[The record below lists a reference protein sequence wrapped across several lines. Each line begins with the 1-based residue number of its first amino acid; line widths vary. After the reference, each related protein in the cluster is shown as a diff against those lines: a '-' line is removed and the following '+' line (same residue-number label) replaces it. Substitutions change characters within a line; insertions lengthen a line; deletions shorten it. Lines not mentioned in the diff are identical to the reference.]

1 MVKKLKY
8 RLEYFVLRGFAAL
21 LNALPYRMALALA
34 WGASSFL
41 FHVVRLRRRETL
53 DRIRFVLGPQ
63 TPHRELKRVARL
75 SLRNMSFNIV
85 EMMRAPSINKAWIDQ
100 HMPTFGPRIPIA
112 IDLIQKHRGLIF
124 AVPHMGNWDLAG
136 WACNRYGITMFSIG
150 ARQRNPYINAWIT
163 RQRENGITMLERGG
177 KTLKEIIIRLQEG
190 SAFAILPDVRMPKKD
205 ITVAFLNGEANLGR
219 GMAAFARSA
228 NVPIL
233 PAVFMRTGWTQHDFV
248 YFDPIFPDL
257 TLDKET
263 DIQRMTNR
271 VMQYI
276 DAAIRNHPE
285 QWFWYNGRWIL
296 DPVKP

>member
-1 MVKKLKY
+1 MAKKLKH
-8 RLEYFVLRGFAAL
+8 RLEYLILRGFAAF
-21 LNALPYRMALALA
+21 LNALPYRVALAFA
-34 WGASSFL
+34 WSVSSIL
-41 FHVVRLRRRETL
+41 FHVIRMRRHDTL
-53 DRIRFVLGPQ
+53 ERIRSVLGSE
-63 TPHRELKRVARL
+63 TPTCELKRVARL
-75 SLRNMSFNIV
+75 SLRNMSFNLV
-85 EMMRAPSINKAWIDQ
+85 EMMRAPMIDKTWIDQ

-136 WACNRYGITMFSIG
+136 WACNRYGINMFSIG
-150 ARQRNPYINAWIT
+150 AKQRNPYINAWIT

-205 ITVAFLNGEANLGR
+205 LTVAFLNGEANLGR

-233 PAVFMRTGWTQHDFV
+233 PAVFMRIGWTRHDFI
-248 YFDPIFPDL
+248 YFDPIFPDP
-257 TLDKET
+257 TLDKEV
-263 DIQRMTNR
+263 DIQRMTDL
-271 VMQYI
+271 VMTHI
-276 DAAIRNHPE
+276 DTAIRQHPE

-296 DPVKP
+296 DPVKS